1 MSFIAKCL
9 VIKCIRLKS
18 SQDLSEDQRLALN
31 RCLIHSNDEV
41 RSAAFSALCHV
52 KKKSSVPSRAEMKM
66 IQDFIQLNLAVDSA
80 AFRQELIS
88 DFTTW
93 LVRLRDCSVALFRK
107 KAENAVWRPLVEC
120 VNEILLCLFAN
131 LFPGANYQRLISSLE
146 LLRVLHQCFFNYQ
159 PCVGINKASKSDIS
173 DPLALVRHVQSCCHL
188 MEFYQKAHMEKLLL
202 ATLHYMIDVK
212 SLASEILAFFPP
224 DQTAI
229 RTVLKKALLLACSCK
244 FSECETAAL
253 LFGLCLK

>member
-1 MSFIAKCL
+1 MVQIVKYIFYIALYRKNKNEEL
-9 VIKCIRLKS
+9 
-18 SQDLSEDQRLALN
+18 LS
-31 RCLIHSNDEV
+31 V
-41 RSAAFSALCHV
+41 
-52 KKKSSVPSRAEMKM
+52 MKAM
-66 IQDFIQLNLAVDSA
+66 DDIQ
-80 AFRQELIS
+80 E
-88 DFTTW
+88 
-93 LVRLRDCSVALFRK
+93 
-107 KAENAVWRPLVEC
+107 
-120 VNEILLCLFAN
+120 CLFSN